1 MVDILRHQAALSGHG
16 GDRSHVGVLYTC
28 GNASSSM
35 SSLRYVGRH
44 HRLVLRAAGSE
55 ETGQQIQSQVTAA
68 DAADVLNLPYES
80 DIRTFSGGSTA
91 GNATGSTMPNTN
103 SPVGSGASSVLLP

>member
-1 MVDILRHQAALSGHG
+1 
-16 GDRSHVGVLYTC
+16 
-28 GNASSSM
+28 M
-35 SSLRYVGRH
+35 SSLLYVGRH
-44 HRLVLRAAGSE
+44 QRPVLRAAGSE